1 MRMKKRLLLP
11 LAIGLLAVVAA
22 SGVAYAFWTASGSG
36 TGTAS
41 AGNGSQ
47 RRRPRDRPALS
58 PMYPGG
64 NAQTLSGDFDNGN
77 AGPVYISTVTVSI
90 VSVTK
95 AAGAPSGTCDPTDF
109 TLSPTQATV
118 NAEILAGTGVGSL
131 ERPADQVQRQGV
143 EPGCLQ
149 GRDGQPRLFGPVTP
163 TADEGGP
170 EQGRPTGS

>member
-22 SGVAYAFWTASGSG
+22 SGVAYAFWTAGGSG
-36 TGTAS
+36 TGSATA
-41 AGNGSQ
+41 GTVVNVVVHQTG
-47 RRRPRDRPALS
+47 PALS

-77 AGPVYISTVTVSI
+77 AGPVYISTVTASI

-118 NAEILAGTGVGSL
+118 NAEIPAGTGVGSWS
-131 ERPADQVQRQGV
+131 
-143 EPGCLQ
+143 
-149 GRDGQPRLFGPVTP
+149 GPQIKFNDKASNQDACKGATVNLAYSVP
-163 TADEGGP
+163 
-170 EQGRPTGS
+170 